1 MESDERIMNVKPCDH
16 VPLVRRDLPMHPRC
30 DACVAAGDTWVH
42 LRMCMHCG
50 SIGCCDDSKN
60 KHASKHHAATGHA
73 VIQSFEPGESWM
85 WCYEHKLQVG

>member
-42 LRMCMHCG
+42 PR
-50 SIGCCDDSKN
+50 
-60 KHASKHHAATGHA
+60 AAAHP
-73 VIQSFEPGESWM
+73 VIRSAEPGESWL
-85 WCYEHKLQVG
+85 WCFVHDRQVG